1 MPWLAI
7 SYREKLDR
15 AKLAQ
20 MFGVKGIPTLILF
33 DEKGKMITS
42 EGRKVIS
49 MDQQGDHF
57 PWSDLSSL
65 EEKAGL
71 GDDSAPILKVS

>member
-7 SYREKLDR
+7 SYPEKFDG

-20 MFGVKGIPTLILF
+20 TFQVKGIPTLILF
-33 DEKGKMITS
+33 DEKGKMITT

-49 MDQQGDHF
+49 MDQQGKI
-57 PWSDLSSL
+57 S
-65 EEKAGL
+65 KGN
-71 GDDSAPILKVS
+71 